1 MRELV
6 DLTCVARRRIAH
18 SLGMDKGKSI
28 SKVHQVLVAAFSLFL
43 GILLAR
49 AMGF

>member
-1 MRELV
+1 MES
-6 DLTCVARRRIAH
+6 RRVM
-18 SLGMDKGKSI
+18 SKNQGPN
-28 SKVHQVLVAAFSLFL
+28 KVHSVLVAAFSLFM

>member
-1 MRELV
+1 MEKHQGPN
-6 DLTCVARRRIAH
+6 T
-18 SLGMDKGKSI
+18 
-28 SKVHQVLVAAFSLFL
+28 VHRVLIAAFSLFM

>member
-1 MRELV
+1 
-6 DLTCVARRRIAH
+6 
-18 SLGMDKGKSI
+18 MDKGKSI

>member
-6 DLTCVARRRIAH
+6 NLTCLAWWRMAY
-18 SLGMDKGKSI
+18 SAGMDKGNSI
-28 SKVHQVLVAAFSLFL
+28 SKVHQILVAAFSLFL